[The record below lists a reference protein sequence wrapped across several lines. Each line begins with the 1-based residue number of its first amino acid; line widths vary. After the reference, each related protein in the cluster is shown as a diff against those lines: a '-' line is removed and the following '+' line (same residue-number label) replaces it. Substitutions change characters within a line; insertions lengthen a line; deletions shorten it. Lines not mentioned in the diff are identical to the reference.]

1 MNGVIDRY
9 FRGCGWI
16 IGEDGNSYFLHYS
29 DMQMPEKYYKQGRKV
44 TFDPADQ
51 GREHL
56 NAVNVYVEKPEPV
69 EKRPSYL
76 DYTGFGEWVNT
87 PEKGRIRC
95 SDCGCT
101 TDQGETP
108 YCPHCGAV
116 MHKDLPSNEAELTL
130 RANRTPLWKW
140 HKLEYG
146 YRCGHCKL
154 INPFPNMFCPRCGT
168 YMEKF
173 SENL

>member
-1 MNGVIDRY
+1 MNGTIKQY
-9 FRGCGWI
+9 YRGMGWI
-16 IGEDGNSYFLHYS
+16 IGENGEEFFLHNN
-29 DMQMPEKYYKQGRKV
+29 DLLRKEKHYKRGRAV
-44 TFDPADQ
+44 TFEPVDD
-51 GREHL
+51 GREHRR
-56 NAVNVYVEKPEPV
+56 ATNVYVETPEPV
-69 EKRPSYL
+69 VKPRS
-76 DYTGFGEWVNT
+76 GRGEWVNT